1 MDKFK
6 VISPE
11 NIEIEYTRAGLGAR
25 AAAVM
30 IDYLIQWVI
39 QLILVGGIIFAVF
52 KTDRAYLEENFGWA
66 IGIFLIIFW
75 GINYLYFIIFEST
88 MNGATPGKR
97 VLKLRTIRN
106 NGMPITLKHSLVRN
120 LFRVIID
127 NYFVGIIMMFFRKD
141 KKRLGDIVSS
151 TVVVGEGEEVLAY
164 NNNLFANETPD
175 SNIFIT
181 EEEKD
186 IIRDYFNRK
195 EELGE
200 HKDKVLNDL
209 MTYFKKHYE
218 FPDDGYSFEEKMK
231 KLL

>member
-1 MDKFK
+1 MENFK
-6 VISPE
+6 VVSPE
-11 NIEIEYTRAGLGAR
+11 NIEIEYSRAGLGSR

-30 IDYLIQWVI
+30 IDYLIQWTV
-39 QLILVGGIIFAVF
+39 QLILLFGAFFFVF
-52 KTDRAYLEENFGWA
+52 KANKINLEENFGWA
-66 IGIFLIIFW
+66 IGIFLLVIW
-75 GINYLYFIIFEST
+75 GINYLYFIIFEAI

-127 NYFVGIIMMFFRKD
+127 NYFVGVIMMFFRKD

-151 TVVVGEGEEVLAY
+151 TVVVGEGEEILIY
-164 NNNLFANETPD
+164 NNLGETNTPNI
-175 SNIFIT
+175 NIFIT
-181 EEEKD
+181 EEEKE

-195 EELGE
+195 ESLGE

-209 MTYFKKHYE
+209 ITYFMKHYE
-218 FPDDGYSFEEKMK
+218 FTEENYSFEETLR

>member
-1 MDKFK
+1 MEKFE
-6 VISPE
+6 VVSPE
-11 NIEIEYTRAGLGAR
+11 NIEIEYSRAGLGSR

-30 IDYLIQWVI
+30 IDYLIQWTV
-39 QLILVGGIIFAVF
+39 QLILLFGAFFFVF
-52 KTDRAYLEENFGWA
+52 KANTSNLEENFGWA
-66 IGIFLIIFW
+66 IGIFLVVFW
-75 GINYLYFIIFEST
+75 GINYLYFIIFEGI

-127 NYFVGIIMMFFRKD
+127 NYFVGVIMMFFRKD

-151 TVVVGEGEEVLAY
+151 TVVVGEGEETLVY
-164 NNNLFANETPD
+164 NKNLVENQSPEN
-175 SNIFIT
+175 NIFIT
-181 EEEKD
+181 EEEKE

-195 EELGE
+195 ESLGE

-218 FPDDGYSFEEKMK
+218 IPDENYSIEEVLK